1 MVSFGMGRK
10 LTAIGVQLSAVSNQP
25 SVNSC
30 QTLSTPGAK
39 IFHFSHFSKNTK
51 SQYSLP
57 VCQGNGMTAQNRQH
71 EELIVTSRACRT
83 PTTQNQEL
91 TTDG

>member
-1 MVSFGMGRK
+1 MERK

-51 SQYSLP
+51 SQYFSLP

-71 EELIVTSRACRT
+71 EELIVTFSRACRT
-83 PTTQNQEL
+83 PTTQN
-91 TTDG
+91 